1 MWLGILVYKSTH
13 DGRHIEDDHDLTSAA
28 VHATKHS
35 GNNEEAVTFTRVV
48 CSLGKIKQS
57 TSKDLD
63 INARGWFFISLC
75 GKLVLTRGTTLEAAE
90 LQHIFF
96 PLLPSPS
103 PPRIKATSSEM
114 GIAAAIQALKMITG
128 VQSGENKNTYIC
140 LSPITPQGSS
150 NNMNALVGIAMA
162 EASMLFE
169 AQKELDNLA
178 RGASKEKAIYEA
190 GEKALQMYL
199 KSNGSS
205 SGGLI
210 TLAAK
215 FL

>member
-1 MWLGILVYKSTH
+1 M
-13 DGRHIEDDHDLTSAA
+13 
-28 VHATKHS
+28 
-35 GNNEEAVTFTRVV
+35 
-48 CSLGKIKQS
+48 
-57 TSKDLD
+57 
-63 INARGWFFISLC
+63 
-75 GKLVLTRGTTLEAAE
+75 
-90 LQHIFF
+90 FF

-103 PPRIKATSSEM
+103 PPRIKATSNEM

-128 VQSGENKNTYIC
+128 VQSGEKKNTYVC

-169 AQKELDNLA
+169 AQKEQNNLA
-178 RGASKEKAIYEA
+178 LGASKEKAVYEA

-199 KSNGSS
+199 KGNGSS

-210 TLAAK
+210 ALAAK

>member
-1 MWLGILVYKSTH
+1 MNAKGDSKNSSKSKKIISN
-13 DGRHIEDDHDLTSAA
+13 RYIEDDYDLTSAA
-28 VHATKHS
+28 THATKHA
-35 GNNEEAVTFTRVV
+35 GNSDEAIAFSSAVR
-48 CSLGKIKQS
+48 SLGKVKQS
-57 TSKDLD
+57 ASKDLNID
-63 INARGWFFISLC
+63 AQ
-75 GKLVLTRGTTLEAAE
+75 EAAE
-90 LQHIFF
+90 LQRMFF

-103 PPRIKATSSEM
+103 PPKIKATSSDM
-114 GIAAAIQALKMITG
+114 GIAAAIQALKMLTG
-128 VQSGENKNTYIC
+128 IQSGESKNTFIC

-169 AQKELDNLA
+169 AQNEQNNLA
-178 RGASKEKAIYEA
+178 RGAMKEKAIYEA

-199 KSNGSS
+199 TSNGSS

-210 TLAAK
+210 ALAAK

>member
-1 MWLGILVYKSTH
+1 MKKSKEYKKYLLRNYFDSNLLIS
-13 DGRHIEDDHDLTSAA
+13 DGRYIGDDHDLTSAA
-28 VHATKHS
+28 IHATKHA
-35 GNNEEAVTFTRVV
+35 GNSEEAVTFSRVV

-63 INARGWFFISLC
+63 INAQEFSINNRNDN
-75 GKLVLTRGTTLEAAE
+75 LEAAE

-96 PLLPSPS
+96 PLLLSPS

-128 VQSGENKNTYIC
+128 VQSGENKNTYVC
-140 LSPITPQGSS
+140 LSPIIPQGSS

-169 AQKELDNLA
+169 AQKEQDNLA

-199 KSNGSS
+199 KSNGS
-205 SGGLI
+205 GLI
-210 TLAAK
+210 TMAA
-215 FL
+215 